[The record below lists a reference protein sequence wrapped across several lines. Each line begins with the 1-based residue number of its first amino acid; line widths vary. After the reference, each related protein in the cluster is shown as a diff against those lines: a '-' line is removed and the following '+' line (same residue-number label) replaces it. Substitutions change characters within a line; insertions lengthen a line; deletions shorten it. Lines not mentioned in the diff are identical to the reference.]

1 MNQKEIIASIASR
14 LGSTQKSVEDVIN
27 ALNEEVISGLKSEG
41 RVQINLGVFEVKNRA
56 ARVAR
61 VPGTDRTVDVP
72 AKNVATFKASK
83 KLKESIL

>member
-41 RVQINLGVFEVKNRA
+41 RVQINLGVFELTYS
-56 ARVAR
+56 
-61 VPGTDRTVDVP
+61 P
-72 AKNVATFKASK
+72 
-83 KLKESIL
+83 